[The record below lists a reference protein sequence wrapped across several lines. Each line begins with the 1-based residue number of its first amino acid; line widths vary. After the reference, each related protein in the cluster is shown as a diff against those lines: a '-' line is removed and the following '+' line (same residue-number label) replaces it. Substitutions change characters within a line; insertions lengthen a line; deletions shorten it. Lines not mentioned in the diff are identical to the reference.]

1 VFITRIR
8 HDNVVADAS
17 PETIVHRGDVVA
29 VSARTNLLTDFG
41 TRIGPEVH
49 DAEVLD
55 FPIEALDVVVTSK
68 AVAGKTLRELAAL
81 DFTRGVFLRKITRVG
96 EAMPFTPETAIDRGD
111 VLNLI
116 GAKPHVDRV
125 ARELGYADRPS
136 VATDMVFVGLGIL
149 LGGLIGLITV
159 TVGNLPSP

>member
-1 VFITRIR
+1 M
-8 HDNVVADAS
+8 
-17 PETIVHRGDVVA
+17 HRGDVVA
-29 VSARTNLLTDFG
+29 VSAHANLLTDFG

-68 AVAGKTLRELAAL
+68 AVAGKTLREHG
-81 DFTRGVFLRKITRVG
+81 TRLHGVESSSARSRESVRT
-96 EAMPFTPETAIDRGD
+96 MPFTPETAIDRGD

-159 TVGNLPSP
+159 TIGNLPP